1 MTSQASGAD
10 GAGLPR
16 QARHAGR
23 RILLALLALCLF
35 TRGPRA
41 APCEQVRGQGRPPT
55 RSETLAA
62 GDARSEASQ
71 RRLRRHLRAG
81 EPQTVVLSGGTL
93 IDGTGASPLADAAV
107 VVRGNRIIAVGRTGE
122 VAFPAAGLAI
132 DVRGATILPGVFNAH
147 VHSGYNVS
155 NLEAWAHDGV
165 TTVRYLG
172 GPAEYAVGD
181 TLSLDPRL
189 ARVVASGPFITV
201 PGGYPSVP
209 WGATNVVPVTSPG
222 QAGAAANQLID
233 QGADVIKIAIESG
246 ADFGRSLPT
255 LTLAEAVAVVGAA
268 HARGVPV
275 SAHLTTTPDL
285 APALDAGVDD
295 LAHMV
300 VDDPSD
306 ELLARAAHQGV
317 VWIPTLELWHVVGY
331 GHEPLAVANLRR
343 FLAAGGTVALG
354 TDFNGYDAPF
364 QLGMPIIEMELM
376 DQAGM
381 SAMEIIVAATRNGAL
396 VSNRLTDLGTV
407 EIGKI
412 ADLVVVRGDPLRD
425 LHEMAAVR
433 LVMRSGVVIRND
445 GFQ

>member
-1 MTSQASGAD
+1 MTSRRSGAD

-23 RILLALLALCLF
+23 RILLALLALCLSALCPR
-35 TRGPRA
+35 TALYEQRHDQEMSPGRG
-41 APCEQVRGQGRPPT
+41 GT
-55 RSETLAA
+55 IAA

-93 IDGTGASPLADAAV
+93 IDGTGAPPLGNAGV
-107 VVRGNRIIAVGRTGE
+107 VVRGDRIIAVGRTDE
-122 VAFPAAGLAI
+122 VALPAAGLVI

-147 VHSGYNVS
+147 VHSGYSVS

-172 GPAEYAVGD
+172 GPAQYALGD

-246 ADFGRSLPT
+246 ADFGRSIPT

-275 SAHLTTTPDL
+275 SVHLTTTPDL
-285 APALDAGVDD
+285 PPALDAGVDD
-295 LAHMV
+295 IAHIV
-300 VDDPSD
+300 VDDPPD
-306 ELLARAAHQGV
+306 ELLARAAHQGI

-376 DQAGM
+376 EQAGM

-412 ADLVVVRGDPLRD
+412 ADLVLVGGDPLRD
-425 LHEMAAVR
+425 LHDMATVR

-445 GFQ
+445 GFE